1 MIQTGGGRFDPD
13 EPFAFF
19 MAMANADVATHPW
32 LLMALNDVLN
42 DSGVDALRARLDLPG
57 SRVFLDSGVFWLAS
71 TYAKANNIDLAD
83 AFQIEPETMPGFDR
97 LVTAYVDLVRQAES
111 KLWGYVELD
120 QGGVENKRRLRAML
134 EGEGLRP
141 IPVFH
146 PLSDP
151 PEYFDELLESY
162 DRVCIGNL
170 AMAAPEARRSILAWA
185 WERRRR
191 HAAPVWVH
199 ALGVTPAPLL
209 NAYPVN
215 STDSSKCMGR
225 AMLAR
230 CGALE
235 YGVMARA
242 EDPADEA
249 ATRERVVKFMSWVAR
264 TDVEAWRRQ
273 WADLARVLPGV
284 SPWPA
289 AGAVEP
295 MP

>member
-1 MIQTGGGRFDPD
+1 
-13 EPFAFF
+13 
-19 MAMANADVATHPW
+19 
-32 LLMALNDVLN
+32 
-42 DSGVDALRARLDLPG
+42 
-57 SRVFLDSGVFWLAS
+57 
-71 TYAKANNIDLAD
+71 
-83 AFQIEPETMPGFDR
+83 
-97 LVTAYVDLVRQAES
+97 
-111 KLWGYVELD
+111 
-120 QGGVENKRRLRAML
+120 
-134 EGEGLRP
+134 
-141 IPVFH
+141 
-146 PLSDP
+146 
-151 PEYFDELLESY
+151 LESY

-170 AMAAPEARRSILAWA
+170 AMATPEARRSILAWV

-215 STDSSKCMGR
+215 STDSSTHVYAIKRGASQCMGR
-225 AMLAR
+225 SMLAR

-235 YGVMARA
+235 YGVLARA
-242 EDPADEA
+242 EDPADDA

-273 WADLARVLPGV
+273 WADMARALPGL
-284 SPWPA
+284 SPWPV